1 MEIALKWNA
10 AKFGDYKD
18 KVEFMEFFMCNGP
31 QLDAD
36 TILHYRGL
44 AYGDPACVEIAY
56 SYFADGEKVMNIRQ
70 TKYGKKSGRDL
81 WDC

>member
-31 QLDAD
+31 
-36 TILHYRGL
+36 
-44 AYGDPACVEIAY
+44 
-56 SYFADGEKVMNIRQ
+56 
-70 TKYGKKSGRDL
+70 
-81 WDC
+81 